1 MIAAFFWEVRS
12 SKPFHQSV
20 IIANLAPSIQ
30 HMKSMFPLLAIVSA
44 IFLFSLHVSA
54 QRFYEKTRQAERW
67 VNKKFRK
74 LSKDER
80 IAQLMIIRAHSNL
93 GSEHVAEVTELI
105 KKYNV
110 GGLCFFQ
117 GGPVRQAILTNAYQS
132 VSKTPLLIS
141 IDGEWGLGMR
151 LDSVIN
157 YPRQLMMGATS
168 DAKLIYEFGKAVGEQ
183 CRRMGIQVNFAPDVD
198 VNNNPLNP
206 VINDRSFGEDK
217 YKVALYGVQYM
228 KGMQDAGVM
237 ASAKHF
243 PGHGDVSVDS
253 HKDLPVINKTRGQ
266 LDDLELY
273 PFREMIKA
281 GVGSIM
287 TGHLSI
293 PAIDSTPNLPS
304 SLSPKNI
311 NGVLRNELGFRGIS
325 FTDALEM
332 QGVAKFFPKGEASLL
347 SLMAGNDLLCLPGDI
362 PGSIA
367 TIKKAIKEGKITW
380 DEINAKVKKVLLAK
394 YHLGLAELA
403 PIDTGGLV
411 NDLNIQTT
419 RIKTLL
425 SARALTLVRKE
436 NETVFPITKGK
447 RVAYV
452 CVGAPAEN
460 VIAAKMRAEY
470 AADLYLF
477 GSKQSVGKELQ
488 DDKNSVTIM
497 EKSDST
503 GALELIHAIRQ
514 KKYDVIVLGLHNFSR
529 RPANNFGI
537 SDPSVYLLKGLQAE
551 NTITLVF
558 GNPYALKNIAN
569 APNLVACYEDDDIT
583 QEAAVALL
591 QGNIQP
597 RGKLPVTVTETMK
610 FGEGIVSNSYFP
622 AATPSS
628 VNMLPETLAKIDA
641 VATDAIEKGAAP
653 GCVVLVAKNGKL
665 VYNKAFGYTNFDRKE
680 PMTTDM
686 VFDLASVTKTSATT
700 VSIMKLYEE
709 GKVDLNKTLGDYL
722 PWVKGSDKAALQLSD
737 ILLHQAGLTPFIPF
751 YREVIDTITGKPL
764 PQYFATEKDGQH
776 QYRVAESLYL
786 RNDWEDTLYKRIL
799 QSKLSAPDKYI
810 YSDNDFI
817 FLGKI
822 VESVS
827 GKPLNDYTRE
837 TFYEPLRMR
846 TTTFRPRELMPLDLI
861 VPTEE
866 EKHFRQQLIRGDVH
880 DEGSAMFGGVA
891 GHAGLF
897 SNAYDLAQL
906 YQMLLNGG
914 ELNGKRFFRKSTVE
928 LFTAYNS
935 SISRR
940 GLGFDKPEKDNASR
954 SDPYPSK
961 SVSALTFGHTG
972 FTGTCVWVDPKYR
985 LVYIFLS
992 NRVTPT
998 RNNNKLSQLN
1008 VRSRIQE
1015 IIYQSIEK

>member
-1 MIAAFFWEVRS
+1 MALAAAVLLS
-12 SKPFHQSV
+12 SVQAEAQS
-20 IIANLAPSIQ
+20 
-30 HMKSMFPLLAIVSA
+30 
-44 IFLFSLHVSA
+44 
-54 QRFYEKTRQAERW
+54 FYEKTRDAERW
-67 VNKKFRK
+67 VKKKFRK

-93 GSEHVAEVTELI
+93 GPEHVAEVTALI

-117 GGPVRQAILTNAYQS
+117 GGPVRQAVLTNQYQS
-132 VSKTPLLIS
+132 VAKTPLMIS

-157 YPRQLMMGATS
+157 YPRQLMMGATT
-168 DAKLIYEFGKAVGEQ
+168 DARLIYEFGKAVGEQ
-183 CRRMGIQVNFAPDVD
+183 CKRMGIQVNFAPDVD

-228 KGMQDAGVM
+228 KGMQDVGVM

-243 PGHGDVSVDS
+243 PGHGDVAVDS
-253 HKDLPVINKTRGQ
+253 HKDLPVITKTRAQ
-266 LDDLELY
+266 LDELELF

-287 TGHLSI
+287 TGHLAV
-293 PAIDSTPNLPS
+293 PAIDTTTNLPS
-304 SLSPKNI
+304 SLSAKNI
-311 NGVLRNELGFRGIS
+311 NGVLRSELGFKGIS

-332 QGVAKFFPKGEASLL
+332 QGVTKFFPKGEASLQ
-347 SLMAGNDLLCLPGDI
+347 SLIAGNDLLCLPGDI

-367 TIKKAIKEGKITW
+367 SVKEAIKEGKISW
-380 DEINAKVKKVLLAK
+380 EEINAKVKKVLLAK
-394 YHLGLAELA
+394 YHLGLNRIT
-403 PIDTGGLV
+403 PIDTMNLV
-411 NDLNIQTT
+411 NDLNSQTNRIRT
-419 RIKTLL
+419 RL
-425 SARALTLVRKE
+425 SNEALTLVRKQ
-436 NETVFPITKGK
+436 NDAVFPIAPGK
-447 RVAYV
+447 KIAYI
-452 CVGAPAEN
+452 CMGAPAEN
-460 VIAAKMRAEY
+460 VIAAKMRSEFG
-470 AADLYLF
+470 AAIYLF
-477 GSKQSVGKELQ
+477 GSKRSVGKELQ
-488 DDKNSVTIM
+488 DDKNPVTII
-497 EKSDST
+497 EKSDSASVWQLLNT
-503 GALELIHAIRQ
+503 IRQ
-514 KKYDVIVLGLHNFSR
+514 KQYDVVIAGLHNFSR

-537 SDPSVYLLKGLQAE
+537 SNASVYLLNGLQDG

-558 GNPYALKNIAN
+558 GNPYALKNIAQ

-591 QGNIQP
+591 QGKIQP
-597 RGKLPVTVTETMK
+597 RGKLPVTVTEDMR
-610 FGEGIVSNSYFP
+610 FGDGIVYNSYFP
-622 AATPSS
+622 KIS
-628 VNMLPETLAKIDA
+628 PETVGMQPEALTKIDA
-641 VATDAIEKGAAP
+641 VANDAIEKGAAP
-653 GCVVLVAKNGKL
+653 GCVVLVARDGKI

-680 PMTTDM
+680 PMNTDM
-686 VFDLASVTKTSATT
+686 VFDLASVTKVSATT

-709 GKVDLNKTLGDYL
+709 GKVDLEKTLGDYL
-722 PWVKGSDKAALQLSD
+722 PWVKGSDKASLKLTD

-751 YREVIDTITGKPL
+751 YREVIDTLTGKPM
-764 PQYFATEKDGQH
+764 PQYFSNEKDEAH
-776 QYRVAESLYL
+776 QYRVAEGLYV

-799 QSKLSAPDKYI
+799 QSKLSVHGKYV

-822 VESVS
+822 VEAVS
-827 GKPLNDYTRE
+827 GKPLNEYVRT
-837 TFYEPLRMR
+837 TFYEPLRMA
-846 TTTFRPRELMPLDLI
+846 TTTFRPRELMALDRI

-866 EKHFRQQLIRGDVH
+866 EKHFRQQLIHGDVH
-880 DEGSAMFGGVA
+880 DEGAAMFGGVA

-914 ELNGKRFFRKSTVE
+914 ELNGQRFFSKATVDK
-928 LFTAYNS
+928 FTAYNS
-935 SISRR
+935 DISRR

-954 SDPYPSK
+954 KEPYPSK
-961 SVSALTFGHTG
+961 SVSPETFGHTG
-972 FTGTCVWVDPKYR
+972 FTGTCVWVDPKYK

-1008 VRSRIQE
+1008 VRPNIQE
-1015 IIYQSIEK
+1015 AIYESIVK